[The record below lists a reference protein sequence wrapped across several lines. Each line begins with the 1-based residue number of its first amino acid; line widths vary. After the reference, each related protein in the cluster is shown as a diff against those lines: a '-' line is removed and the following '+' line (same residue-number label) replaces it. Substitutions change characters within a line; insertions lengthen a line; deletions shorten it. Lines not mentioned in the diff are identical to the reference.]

1 MNGFWK
7 KFSKSFTVISNSAS
21 FALFLSI
28 LFFSYES
35 IENSRETEVVT
46 NNLVGMQHSLDSIVD
61 NFTEIENSL
70 STRYLGIF
78 PEYIGNINNLLADAM
93 VSNVKSHI
101 NDTVIIFEDVLHYGV
116 LSNPSEFKKLMR
128 NLLDLS
134 NNGCNI
140 TLVHYKHDGRQFKQM
155 VTDELIPSDVQLS
168 YRKELR
174 SMIQLGDTAS
184 FRCYMDSTGPIM
196 NKYFGG
202 KYNLD
207 DETDRLAVMNI
218 IKGKGKKRNRMES
231 LENYMLEYH
240 FAANKVVN
248 REKFE
253 RALSKMQ
260 NTKLAE
266 DSIYDNSTKCIVN
279 ELCKNLD
286 SLKLHYMGKPLDEI
300 RYADY
305 LSLYQQMTTCVSD
318 MLQQQSTIEILPIN
332 ESIMMCCWMVDI
344 DGNEKAIFAFPS
356 KYSTD
361 EIGFISKDDAIIK
374 YINTMLSGV
383 KNNLTSNE

>member
-1 MNGFWK
+1 
-7 KFSKSFTVISNSAS
+7 
-21 FALFLSI
+21 
-28 LFFSYES
+28 
-35 IENSRETEVVT
+35 
-46 NNLVGMQHSLDSIVD
+46 
-61 NFTEIENSL
+61 
-70 STRYLGIF
+70 
-78 PEYIGNINNLLADAM
+78 
-93 VSNVKSHI
+93 
-101 NDTVIIFEDVLHYGV
+101 
-116 LSNPSEFKKLMR
+116 
-128 NLLDLS
+128 
-134 NNGCNI
+134 
-140 TLVHYKHDGRQFKQM
+140 
-155 VTDELIPSDVQLS
+155 
-168 YRKELR
+168 
-174 SMIQLGDTAS
+174 
-184 FRCYMDSTGPIM
+184 MDSTGPIM
-196 NKYFGG
+196 KKYFGG

-305 LSLYQQMTTCVSD
+305 LSLYQ
-318 MLQQQSTIEILPIN
+318 
-332 ESIMMCCWMVDI
+332 
-344 DGNEKAIFAFPS
+344 
-356 KYSTD
+356 
-361 EIGFISKDDAIIK
+361 
-374 YINTMLSGV
+374 
-383 KNNLTSNE
+383 